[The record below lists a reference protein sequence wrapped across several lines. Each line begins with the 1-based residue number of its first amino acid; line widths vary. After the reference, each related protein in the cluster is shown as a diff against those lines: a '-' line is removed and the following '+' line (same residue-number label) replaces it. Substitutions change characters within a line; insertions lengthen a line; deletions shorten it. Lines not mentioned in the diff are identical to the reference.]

1 MNTGPHLQP
10 GLSGRPW
17 DVPGASDPM
26 GLGAGPPPACDPG
39 AGLMTPAL
47 SGTLCLVCIAPRAA
61 GSSFPPAKVAPPRL
75 WTPLLPSPVRTVQMP
90 CPHCGRGA
98 SRCRPAPLTP
108 PPCLPLN
115 TPLPSSCF
123 YSNKRDGGLTALPST
138 TARTPGPTPG
148 ALPSQPPVG
157 DQASLASPTTQSTSG
172 PSNSLGR
179 HQASQLSFHL
189 HDPGT
194 YTGRPHQHGP
204 RWAQDLRSPRTLRPA
219 DCLGEGGWHS
229 ALLWMLPDTTLP
241 HGHKLASSQEGLA
254 EGGDGSPQ
262 GPVRGFP

>member
-1 MNTGPHLQP
+1 MFKTRVPGTLPAASTQTPPRTHPPLRRGLPVSSQVLSLLSPLPSQSVLLSLCGCHMNTGPHLQP
-10 GLSGRPW
+10 GLSGHPW

-26 GLGAGPPPACDPG
+26 GSGAGPPPACDPG

-123 YSNKRDGGLTALPST
+123 YSNKRDGGLTALPSA
-138 TARTPGPTPG
+138 TARTPSPTPG

-179 HQASQLSFHL
+179 RQASQLSFHL

-194 YTGRPHQHGP
+194 YTGAPTSTGP
-204 RWAQDLRSPRTLRPA
+204 GGHRT
-219 DCLGEGGWHS
+219 
-229 ALLWMLPDTTLP
+229 
-241 HGHKLASSQEGLA
+241 
-254 EGGDGSPQ
+254 
-262 GPVRGFP
+262 